1 MRFIYMEIMR
11 FIYMEY
17 SLLCYFY
24 INIYEDIVVLIFK
37 IKNNE

>member
-1 MRFIYMEIMR
+1 MRF
-11 FIYMEY
+11 YMEY

>member
-24 INIYEDIVVLIFK
+24 INIYEDMCLFLK
-37 IKNNE
+37 YKR